1 MPISYLEEKMRYRF
15 SGHETFPCRYAWLPK
30 AFRAINS
37 DAKILLDDET
47 AMVELGV
54 GKNMVHAIRFWVQVT
69 GIALRSKEDGFASTK
84 FGNALLGP
92 EGFDPYLEDIRTL
105 WLIHWKLS
113 THVDE
118 PLFAWDYL
126 LNHWHHPEIS
136 RTEAL
141 RAFRQE
147 ANRQDRVLAD
157 ITLEQHFDTFLHTY
171 VPTRSAKSIIQED
184 SLDCPLVELNLIQ
197 RIGERK
203 LDGSGKSE
211 SVYAFRREPK
221 PEITPGLFI
230 YCLADFWEARR
241 PCEETLSF
249 RDVAI
254 APGSPGQVFKMPE
267 WEIRERLETLEEDS
281 QGTYVY
287 RESAAF
293 EHINRLALITSAS
306 LSTIYQAH
314 TRSRFLHARG

>member
-1 MPISYLEEKMRYRF
+1 MHYRF

-30 AFRAINS
+30 AFRAISS
-37 DAKILLDDET
+37 DAKILLDDES

-69 GIALRSKEDGFASTK
+69 GMALRNKEGSFSVTE
-84 FGNALLGP
+84 FGQRLLGP

-105 WLIHWKLS
+105 WLVHWKLS

-136 RTEAL
+136 RTEVL
-141 RAFRQE
+141 RVFRQE
-147 ANRQDRVLAD
+147 ANRLDRTLAD

-171 VPTRSAKSIIQED
+171 IPTRSSKSLIQED

-197 RIGERK
+197 RIGERR
-203 LDGSGKSE
+203 LNSSGKSE
-211 SVYAFRREPK
+211 TIYAFRREPK

-230 YCLADFWEARR
+230 YCLADFWTARR
-241 PCEETLSF
+241 PYEETLSF
-249 RDVAI
+249 RDAAL

-281 QGTYVY
+281 RGIYQY

-293 EHINRLALITSAS
+293 ERINRLALLSSIS
-306 LSTIYQAH
+306 LDTVYQSH
-314 TRSRFLHARG
+314 TRSEFLHA

>member
-1 MPISYLEEKMRYRF
+1 MYYRF
-15 SGHETFPCRYAWLPK
+15 SGHETFPCRYTWLPK
-30 AFRAINS
+30 AFRAISS
-37 DAKILLDDET
+37 DAKILLDEES

-69 GIALRSKEDGFASTK
+69 GVALRSKEGGFSLTE
-84 FGNALLGP
+84 FGQALLGP
-92 EGFDPYLEDIRTL
+92 EGLDPYLEDVRTL

-147 ANRQDRVLAD
+147 ANRLDRTLAD

-171 VPTRSAKSIIQED
+171 ISTRSSKSTIQED

-203 LDGSGKSE
+203 LDSSGKSE
-211 SVYAFRREPK
+211 AVYAFRREPK

-230 YCLADFWEARR
+230 YCLADFWAARR
-241 PCEETLSF
+241 PYEETLSF
-249 RDVAI
+249 RDVAL

-281 QGTYVY
+281 QGTYQY
-287 RESAAF
+287 RASAAF
-293 EHINRLALITSAS
+293 ERISRLVLLPNIS
-306 LSTIYQAH
+306 LDTVYQSH
-314 TRSRFLHARG
+314 TRSEFLHA

>member
-1 MPISYLEEKMRYRF
+1 MYFRF
-15 SGHETFPCRYAWLPK
+15 SGHETFPCRYTWLPK
-30 AFRAINS
+30 AFRAISS
-37 DAKILLDDET
+37 DAKILLDDES

-54 GKNMVHAIRFWVQVT
+54 GKNMVHAIRFWVQAT
-69 GIALRSKEDGFASTK
+69 GVALRSKENGFLLTE
-84 FGNALLGP
+84 FGQKLLGT
-92 EGFDPYLEDIRTL
+92 EGFDPYLEDIQTL

-126 LNHWHHPEIS
+126 LNHWHYPEIS
-136 RTEAL
+136 RTETL

-147 ANRQDRVLAD
+147 ANRLDRTLAD

-171 VPTRSAKSIIQED
+171 IPTRSSKSAIQED

-211 SVYAFRREPK
+211 AVYAFRREPK

-230 YCLADFWEARR
+230 YCLADFWAARR
-241 PCEETLSF
+241 PNEETLSF
-249 RDVAI
+249 REVAL
-254 APGSPGQVFKMPE
+254 AAGSPGQIFKMPE

-281 QGTYVY
+281 QGTYQY

-293 EHINRLALITSAS
+293 ERISRLVLLPNIS
-306 LSTIYQAH
+306 LDTVYQFH
-314 TRSRFLHARG
+314 TRSEFLHA